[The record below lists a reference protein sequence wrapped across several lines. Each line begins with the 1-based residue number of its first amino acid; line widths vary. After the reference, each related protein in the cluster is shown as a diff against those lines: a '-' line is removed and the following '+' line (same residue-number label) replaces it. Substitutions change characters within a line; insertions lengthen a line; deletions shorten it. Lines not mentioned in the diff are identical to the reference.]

1 MTAVNLVLQLFIVIS
16 WFSVCQWNCKKKK
29 GEEVKQKIKEKQ
41 TMENKRQVGE
51 TVQAEV
57 RTVKESLRAVAGF
70 D

>member
-1 MTAVNLVLQLFIVIS
+1 MELQ
-16 WFSVCQWNCKKKK
+16 KKK
-29 GEEVKQKIKEKQ
+29 GEEVKQKVKEKQ

>member
-1 MTAVNLVLQLFIVIS
+1 MFYDFLLLFPGFQCVNGIA
-16 WFSVCQWNCKKKK
+16 KK

-41 TMENKRQVGE
+41 TMENERQVGE

>member
-16 WFSVCQWNCKKKK
+16 WFSVCQWNCKK

-41 TMENKRQVGE
+41 TMENERQVGE